1 MTVEVMVDFGNIWA
15 TDFLILLVI
24 VQVRNELQLM
34 VSKTGDLILT
44 SLVSKPLLLCQGSP
58 ETETSVWEVN
68 V

>member
-44 SLVSKPLLLCQGSP
+44 SLVSKPLLLRQGSP

>member
-1 MTVEVMVDFGNIWA
+1 MTVEVMVDFGNIWV

-44 SLVSKPLLLCQGSP
+44 SLVSKPLLLRQGSP

>member
-44 SLVSKPLLLCQGSP
+44 SLVSKPLLLRQGSP
-58 ETETSVWEVN
+58 ETETSIWEVN

>member
-24 VQVRNELQLM
+24 VQARNELQLM

-44 SLVSKPLLLCQGSP
+44 SLVSKPLLLRQGSP
-58 ETETSVWEVN
+58 ETENSVWEVN

>member
-1 MTVEVMVDFGNIWA
+1 MTVEVMVDFGNIWV

-24 VQVRNELQLM
+24 VQVRDELQLM

-44 SLVSKPLLLCQGSP
+44 SLVSKPLLLRQGSP

>member
-1 MTVEVMVDFGNIWA
+1 MTVEVMLDFGNIWA

-24 VQVRNELQLM
+24 VQVRDELQLM

-44 SLVSKPLLLCQGSP
+44 SLVSKPLLLRQGSP
-58 ETETSVWEVN
+58 ETDTSVWEVN

>member
-24 VQVRNELQLM
+24 VQVRDELQLM

-44 SLVSKPLLLCQGSP
+44 SLVSKPLLLRQGSP
-58 ETETSVWEVN
+58 KTETSVWEVN

>member
-24 VQVRNELQLM
+24 VQVRDELQLM

-44 SLVSKPLLLCQGSP
+44 SLVSKPLLLRQGSP

>member
-24 VQVRNELQLM
+24 VQVRDELQLM

-44 SLVSKPLLLCQGSP
+44 SLVSKPLLLRQSSP